1 MDSKTVKELFS
12 QNSYPGFFCVFEG
25 VDYGGKDTQLE
36 RWGKYNAAYGLNFE
50 FTRDP
55 DIGPL
60 GPHIRAILN
69 TKTAFEK
76 LSPHQHQQIF
86 WENRIL
92 FWKDEILPRL
102 VAGKT
107 ILQSRWSL
115 SGLYSAFEL
124 KEVDEYIVLQAELFA
139 KRKTQF
145 IAPDLTL
152 IYLIPPE
159 ISYERMH
166 KSKRTPDQYE
176 NPETFARINKN
187 YKYFCNTYSDVY
199 NIKIIDGTK
208 TEEQVFLESK
218 QLIFGE
224 IATKNK
230 GNKEVTP

>member
-1 MDSKTVKELFS
+1 MSPKTVKELFY

-36 RWGKYNAAYGLNFE
+36 RWRNYNAAYGLNFE

-69 TKTAFEK
+69 TKAAFEK
-76 LSPHQHQQIF
+76 LSPLQHQQIF

-102 VAGKT
+102 RAGKT

-115 SGLYSAFEL
+115 SGLYSAF
-124 KEVDEYIVLQAELFA
+124 KPDEIDKYIVLQSDLFA
-139 KRKTQF
+139 KRQTQF
-145 IAPDLTL
+145 VAPDLTL

-159 ISYERMH
+159 VSYERML

-176 NPETFARINKN
+176 NSETFDRIYKN
-187 YKYFCNTYSDVY
+187 YVYFCNTYADAY
-199 NIKIIDGTK
+199 HIKIIDGAK
-208 TEEQVFLESK
+208 TEEEVFLESK
-218 QLIFGE
+218 QLILDG
-224 IATKNK
+224 IALKS
-230 GNKEVTP
+230 GDNKEVMP